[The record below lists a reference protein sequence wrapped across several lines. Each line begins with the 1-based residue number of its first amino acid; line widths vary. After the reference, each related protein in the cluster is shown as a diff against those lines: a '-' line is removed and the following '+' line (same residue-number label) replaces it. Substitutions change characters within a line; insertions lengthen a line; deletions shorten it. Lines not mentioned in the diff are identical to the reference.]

1 MLILNEEK
9 YAEDLYYGKHNDVKS
24 VVAKIGYVTR
34 YNLYVLKYNDKDN
47 YQYTVEWMSKNHN
60 NFDESYY
67 SNLISDAIKKAY
79 KNPFYH
85 IDNINI
91 TKSELDMIS
100 SLDDLR
106 AEKVLF
112 VLLCMAKQQSV
123 AYKFTNG
130 LVKYSLPTL
139 CKEARISVPSDE
151 REYILYSIVRMG
163 LLGYPKKNN
172 TQCLIVNCINDD
184 DDDGLNLDEIDCQE
198 LAYFYLNWKN
208 KGEGYSRCEHC
219 GRLMKQ
225 SKNKPK
231 RFCEVCSDVIGEITD
246 NIRVVSCIDCGRLV
260 YISVFDNETCRCEE
274 CKKTHKRELKRLEMQ
289 RYRARK
295 K

>member
-9 YAEDLYYGKHNDVKS
+9 YAEDLYLGHSDNVKS
-24 VVAKIGYVTR
+24 LVAKIGYITR
-34 YNLYVLKYNDKDN
+34 YQLYVLNYNDEDN
-47 YQYTVEWMSKNHN
+47 YKYTVEWMSKYHN

-91 TKSELDMIS
+91 TQSELDMIS
-100 SLDDLR
+100 SLNNLR

-112 VLLCMAKQQSV
+112 VLLCMAKQQRV
-123 AYKFTNG
+123 AFSFTNG

-151 REYILYSIVRMG
+151 REYILYCIVRMG

-172 TQCLIVNCINDD
+172 TQCLIINCINDD
-184 DDDGLNLDEIDCQE
+184 DDVVLSLDEVDCQE
-198 LAYFYLNWKN
+198 LAYIYLNWKN
-208 KGEGYSRCEHC
+208 ESKGYTRCQRC
-219 GRLMKQ
+219 NRLIKQ
-225 SKNKPK
+225 SKTKPRK
-231 RFCEVCSDVIGEITD
+231 
-246 NIRVVSCIDCGRLV
+246 
-260 YISVFDNETCRCEE
+260 YCEE
-274 CKKTHKRELKRLEMQ
+274 CAKEVLTEQKRLWAEKS
-289 RYRARK
+289 RK
-295 K
+295 NLTQQND